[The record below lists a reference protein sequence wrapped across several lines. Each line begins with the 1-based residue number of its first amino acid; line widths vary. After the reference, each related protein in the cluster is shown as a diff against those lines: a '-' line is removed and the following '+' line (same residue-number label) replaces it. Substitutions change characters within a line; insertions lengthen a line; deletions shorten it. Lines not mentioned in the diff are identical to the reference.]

1 MATIESER
9 PRTES
14 AVSRRVS
21 NQTQESS
28 QTRDETKLSLKTT
41 EFWAMGGVIAA
52 ILAAAAVSDS
62 LGDVRAWTLV
72 TVVAAAYII
81 SRGLA
86 KAGSSYTGGD
96 DPLNRNNR

>member
-14 AVSRRVS
+14 VVSRRVS
-21 NQTQESS
+21 SQTQ
-28 QTRDETKLSLKTT
+28 DETKLSFKTT

-52 ILAAAAVSDS
+52 ILIAAAVSDS

-81 SRGLA
+81 SRCLA
-86 KAGSSYTGGD
+86 KAGSRYSGGE
-96 DPLNRNNR
+96 DPLNR

>member
-14 AVSRRVS
+14 VVSRRVS
-21 NQTQESS
+21 SQTQ
-28 QTRDETKLSLKTT
+28 DETKLSFKTT

-52 ILAAAAVSDS
+52 ILIAAGVSDS

-72 TVVAAAYII
+72 TVVAAAYIL

-86 KAGSSYTGGD
+86 KAGSRYSGGD
-96 DPLNRNNR
+96 DPLNR